1 MMTLW
6 FYLWEKNGI
15 DNIPWWFQMWQPW
28 EVRNILYSCITFDMI
43 MAQYLFAIGMA
54 EMLK

>member
-1 MMTLW
+1 MTLW